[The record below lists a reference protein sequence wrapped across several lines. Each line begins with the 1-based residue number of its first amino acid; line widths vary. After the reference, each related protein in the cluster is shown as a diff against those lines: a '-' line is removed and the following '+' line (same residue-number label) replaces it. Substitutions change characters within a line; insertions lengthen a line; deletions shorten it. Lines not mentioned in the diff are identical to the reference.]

1 MLVPAGVQ
9 LDVEGTA
16 PFASQVI
23 EPPSRPPPPGAPR
36 LRIRTKGPG
45 GTLYVRAPETD
56 RDRRDA
62 EVSLPLFEDRSRAE
76 SFGSVADLYD
86 RARPT
91 YPPALIDA
99 LLADGGRTVLD
110 VGCGTGIASALF
122 AARGCAVTG
131 VEVDAR
137 MAEIARGKGL
147 EVEVSSFEQW
157 DDRGRRFDVV
167 ASGQAWH
174 WIDPTAGA
182 IRAADVLRDQ
192 WTAGGVLELR
202 RPARGG
208 ARAARADLRP
218 VGARTRE
225 LLGCARRQAARTS
238 GSTSPSAGSRPQ
250 TGSGRSRSA
259 ISRGSRT
266 YRARDWTD
274 FLATH
279 SDHQALEPAR
289 REQLLDE
296 VADAVDAIGGTFEMP
311 FETAL
316 VTAARVAR
324 PVARA

>member
-1 MLVPAGVQ
+1 M
-9 LDVEGTA
+9 
-16 PFASQVI
+16 
-23 EPPSRPPPPGAPR
+23 
-36 LRIRTKGPG
+36 
-45 GTLYVRAPETD
+45 
-56 RDRRDA
+56 
-62 EVSLPLFEDRSRAE
+62 PLFEDRSRAE

-110 VGCGTGIASALF
+110 VGCGTGIAAALF

-137 MAEIARGKGL
+137 MAEIARRKGL
-147 EVEVSSFEQW
+147 EVEVSTFERW

-174 WIDPTAGA
+174 WIDPVARRDPRGG
-182 IRAADVLRDQ
+182 RAAS
-192 WTAGGVLELR
+192 
-202 RPARGG
+202 PADGW
-208 ARAARADLRP
+208 
-218 VGARTRE
+218 
-225 LLGCARRQAARTS
+225 
-238 GSTSPSAGSRPQ
+238 
-250 TGSGRSRSA
+250 GRSGTSA
-259 ISRGSRT
+259 TRPPEVRDRLAPIYDRLAPELVNYSVVLDAEQRAERIDLTVTGIASSARFGPIEVRRFPWMRR
-266 YRARDWTD
+266 YRAREWSD

-311 FETAL
+311 YETAL
-316 VTAARVAR
+316 VTAARASGS
-324 PVARA
+324 ARARAQTR